1 MSTPHKAK
9 PVDWVV
15 VEESGSRFS
24 STDSCLLELRARV
37 EALEADGPA
46 VPSREPTPA
55 SSLVKRR
62 PLRCPTSATIAE
74 CGGPC
79 EQGFHLCDCGLLEQL
94 NPELRGPAPASSLVE
109 RVAKGIGSASPWM
122 HSHRDEA
129 RAAIREVAAWL
140 RDRADHWS
148 WVAQVLEKEA
158 GR

>member
-46 VPSREPTPA
+46 VPSREPT
-55 SSLVKRR
+55 S
-62 PLRCPTSATIAE
+62 
-74 CGGPC
+74 
-79 EQGFHLCDCGLLEQL
+79 
-94 NPELRGPAPASSLVE
+94 ASSLVE
-109 RVAKGIGSASPWM
+109 RVAIALAESDHPHQLW
-122 HSHRDEA
+122 HDEA

-148 WVAQVLEKEA
+148 WVAQVLEREA